1 MNVKEEQKWLE
12 NYYLNYMNLNPMLV
26 NSFFKLEHS
35 KEWTKVDVEKFLIK
49 I

>member
-12 NYYLNYMNLNPMLV
+12 NYCLNYMSLNHMLV
-26 NSFFKLEHS
+26 MSFYKLEHS
-35 KEWTKVDVEKFLIK
+35 KEWTKVDVEKFHIK